1 MNEESRRILEML
13 SQGKITV
20 EEAEQLLRAVGT
32 APKPDATAGSSEESP
47 RPMPRFIRVAVH
59 KTADE
64 ESRKKDVEIR
74 VPVTLIRAGM
84 RLGSIIPRVAGEQV
98 SQRLRAQG
106 IDVDLSKIDAAA
118 VDGLL
123 KDLGELTIDVDGG
136 RAQIHVT
143 CE

>member
-20 EEAEQLLRAVGT
+20 EEAEQLLRAVG
-32 APKPDATAGSSEESP
+32 AAPDASAGSGEESP
-47 RPMPRFIRVAVH
+47 RPAPRFLRVAVH
-59 KTADE
+59 KTASE
-64 ESRKKDVEIR
+64 ESARKEVEIR

-84 RLGSIIPRVAGEQV
+84 RLGSIIHRVAGEQV
-98 SQRLRAQG
+98 SRRLRAQG

-118 VDGLL
+118 VEGLL